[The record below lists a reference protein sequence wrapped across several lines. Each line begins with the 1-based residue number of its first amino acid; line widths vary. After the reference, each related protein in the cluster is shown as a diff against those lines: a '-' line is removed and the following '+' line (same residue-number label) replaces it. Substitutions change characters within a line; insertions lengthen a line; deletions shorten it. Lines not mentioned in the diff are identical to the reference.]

1 MTYPFRF
8 THVDQPHVEL
18 AGFRQWGGLT
28 VRALNASAGKHNP
41 GLVEDHRLIFYTSGP
56 VQTECGCDGVVQ
68 RRLQT
73 PGDFDII
80 PACCPGFWEDQEPTE
95 MISIRMSPELVH
107 DTAEALGAPG
117 GRVEIAPRLSA
128 RDPLVEHVVRA
139 LAAELA
145 GPAPAPRLYA
155 DGLAVALASRLL
167 QGFSM
172 TPWRLRQT
180 LSKPQLRRIVDYV
193 EANLDAELTLPE
205 LACVA
210 GVSVPHL
217 TTLFRRTMGRSVHR
231 YVVER
236 RVQRARALLLSGEH
250 AIAQVAFETGFAH
263 QSHLARWMKRL
274 LGVTPA
280 ELLRGA

>member
-1 MTYPFRF
+1 
-8 THVDQPHVEL
+8 
-18 AGFRQWGGLT
+18 
-28 VRALNASAGKHNP
+28 
-41 GLVEDHRLIFYTSGP
+41 
-56 VQTECGCDGVVQ
+56 
-68 RRLQT
+68 
-73 PGDFDII
+73 
-80 PACCPGFWEDQEPTE
+80 
-95 MISIRMSPELVH
+95 MSPELIH

-236 RVQRARALLLSGEH
+236 RVQRARAQRRTRHRPGRLRDRLRPPEPPGPLDEASPGRH
-250 AIAQVAFETGFAH
+250 ARRTA
-263 QSHLARWMKRL
+263 ARRL
-274 LGVTPA
+274 NR
-280 ELLRGA
+280 LRS